1 MKETKNN
8 VPEKRLVYADSCTWR
23 AFHCCIVKLFSKFV
37 SGRPIKRSPN
47 GDMKFGKILQFGN
60 ELVVWY

>member
-1 MKETKNN
+1 MPIDVLGE
-8 VPEKRLVYADSCTWR
+8 L
-23 AFHCCIVKLFSKFV
+23 FIVLMVKPFTKFV
-37 SGRPIKRSPN
+37 CGRPSKRSPN